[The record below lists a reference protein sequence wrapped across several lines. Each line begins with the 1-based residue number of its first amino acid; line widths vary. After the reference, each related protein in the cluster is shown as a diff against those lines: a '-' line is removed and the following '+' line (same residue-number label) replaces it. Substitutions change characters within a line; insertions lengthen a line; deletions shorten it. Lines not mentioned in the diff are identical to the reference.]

1 VSAWSDLP
9 QYLRVPGM
17 SNKWIGND
25 NQPDVWHISG
35 FNEGA
40 EGVFISGPIKG
51 LVHRPFKSIW
61 HEPAYGAPRFERT
74 VDERKEIS
82 TRIAICSDS
91 EYGWQDVETKWWN
104 GCNGDQQGFWC
115 TSTRR
120 TGELWLPMQLAE
132 AVQTDLTEDP
142 GYSNY
147 IQEWDILLCAD
158 GDPRWRMPD
167 LQPAD
172 FVNKLVPSQ
181 LVPGTFVG
189 NPITTT
195 IRRDDSF
202 NSPMIPVG
210 VGKFRVAN
218 RGTAPAWPVFT
229 LSAPTVGR
237 RPARWWISN
246 GSTANMIK
254 VPPIYKGEHLIVD
267 TNPENRIAISAIDPV
282 DDWTKQIIRNSELL
296 SWLNGQ
302 YGESG
307 ISVLERFNGQGFT
320 EPIAPGTVATL
331 TVYCDTDK
339 MRASVRL
346 PQRYERAVS

>member
-1 VSAWSDLP
+1 MTAWRDLP
-9 QYLRVPGM
+9 QHLRVPGM

-25 NQPDVWHISG
+25 HQPDVWHLSG

-51 LVHRPFKSIW
+51 LVHRPFKSVW
-61 HEPAYGAPRFERT
+61 HEPAYGPPRFERT
-74 VDERKEIS
+74 IDERKEIS

-104 GCNGDQQGFWC
+104 GCTGDDLGYWC

-120 TGELWLPMQLAE
+120 TGELWLPMQLAD

-147 IQEWDILLCAD
+147 IQEWDILLAAD
-158 GDPRWRMPD
+158 GEPRWRMPD
-167 LQPAD
+167 LQPPD
-172 FVNKLVPSQ
+172 FASYLVPSEIT
-181 LVPGTFVG
+181 PGTYVG
-189 NPITTT
+189 NPVITQVL
-195 IRRDDSF
+195 RDEEF
-202 NSPMIPVG
+202 NAPMIDVAI
-210 VGKFRVAN
+210 GKFKVAN
-218 RGTAPAWPVFT
+218 RGTAPAWPIFT
-229 LSAPTVGR
+229 LSAPTSGKQ
-237 RPARWWISN
+237 PTRWWISN
-246 GSTANMIK
+246 GSTSDMVR

-267 TNPENRIAISAIDPV
+267 TNPEHRIAISAIDPV
-282 DDWTKQIIRNSELL
+282 DDWTKQIIRNSGLL

-307 ISVLERFNGQGFT
+307 ISVLERFHGQGFSN
-320 EPIAPGTVATL
+320 PIAPGTVATL
-331 TVYCDTDK
+331 TLFCNRTD

>member
-1 VSAWSDLP
+1 MTAWRDLP
-9 QYLRVPGM
+9 QHLRVPGM
-17 SNKWIGND
+17 SNKWVGND
-25 NQPDVWHISG
+25 HQPDVWHLSG

-51 LVHRPFKSIW
+51 LVHRPFKSVW
-61 HEPAYGAPRFERT
+61 HEPAYGPPRFERT
-74 VDERKEIS
+74 IDERKEIS

-104 GCNGDQQGFWC
+104 GCTGDDQGYWC

-120 TGELWLPMQLAE
+120 TGELWLPMQLAD

-147 IQEWDILLCAD
+147 IQEWDILLAAD
-158 GDPRWRMPD
+158 GEPRWRMPD

-172 FVNKLVPSQ
+172 FVSSLVPSE
-181 LVPGTFVG
+181 LTPGTFVD
-189 NPITTT
+189 NPVITQVL
-195 IRRDDSF
+195 RDEEF
-202 NSPMIPVG
+202 GAPMIDVAI
-210 VGKFRVAN
+210 GKFKVAN
-218 RGTAPAWPVFT
+218 RGTAPAWPIFT
-229 LSAPTVGR
+229 LSAPTTGKK
-237 RPARWWISN
+237 PTRWWISN
-246 GSTANMIK
+246 GSTSTMIT

-267 TNPENRIAISAIDPV
+267 TNPEHRIAISAIDPV
-282 DDWTKQIIRNSELL
+282 DDWTKKIIRNSELL

-307 ISVLERFNGQGFT
+307 ISVLERFHGQGFS

-331 TVYCDTDK
+331 TVFCDTDK

>member
-1 VSAWSDLP
+1 MTLWHDLP
-9 QYLRVPGM
+9 QYLRAPGM

-25 NQPDVWHISG
+25 NQPDVWHLSG

-40 EGVFISGPIKG
+40 EGVFISGPIRG

-61 HEPAYGAPRFERT
+61 HEPAYGPPRWERT

-82 TRIAICSDS
+82 CRIAISSDS
-91 EYGWQDVETKWWN
+91 EYGWQDAETKFWN
-104 GCNGDQQGFWC
+104 GMTGDAQGFWC

-120 TGELWLPMQLAE
+120 TGELWLPMQLAD
-132 AVQTDLTEDP
+132 AVQTELTEDP

-147 IQEWDILLCAD
+147 VQEWDILLAAD

-172 FVNKLVPSQ
+172 FVTSLVRSEIDPT
-181 LVPGTFVG
+181 TFVD
-189 NPITTT
+189 NPMTTT
-195 IRRDDSF
+195 VKRDD
-202 NSPMIPVG
+202 NPGSPMIDVA

-229 LSAPTVGR
+229 LSAPTRGKK
-237 RPARWWISN
+237 PARWWISN
-246 GSTANMIK
+246 GSSSTMIR
-254 VPPIYKGEHLIVD
+254 VPPIYKGEHIIVD
-267 TNPENRIAISAIDPV
+267 TNPENRIAISALDPV
-282 DDWTKQIIRNSELL
+282 DDWTKQVVRNSDLL
-296 SWLNGQ
+296 TWLFGQ
-302 YGESG
+302 YGETG
-307 ISVLERFNGQGFT
+307 ISVLERFHGQGFT
-320 EPIAPGTVATL
+320 EPIAPGTVGTI
-331 TVYCDTDK
+331 TVYCDTTN